1 MDMEVKVSVTAN
13 LEIVAYAIFVIIIII
28 IIDKCKSSIKG
39 DEYAQQWSSTTT
51 VTELSLSTVSRTYT
65 YLYHYRRREA
75 AAFHY
80 EERADVLPMPTD
92 RSRQRPVKVR
102 LFYLQAAFKS
112 EAENLK
118 EIFREIPP
126 CATLYGMN
134 WGVFPVQSVSS
145 SEIELLTFDDLIAL
159 MEVNDPPYS
168 DAVVILGHSNLY
180 SFESLDFTDIL
191 GALLHPK
198 PPLFLVFLGCCGGNP
213 RYGPLKQLSLLP
225 EWQNT
230 IFSYFQ
236 RQVYKDELC
245 NTIPVLALQY
255 YLHLDLKLPQWHN
268 SFFVMYSIGCAYSLH
283 SKNNFECDSSCFFNQ
298 KCELSSAQ
306 QFLSII
312 KSFGIQTKE
321 IPLSCW

>member
-1 MDMEVKVSVTAN
+1 MGLDPLPPNVIMTLSATKSVWR
-13 LEIVAYAIFVIIIII
+13 
-28 IIDKCKSSIKG
+28 CP
-39 DEYAQQWSSTTT
+39 
-51 VTELSLSTVSRTYT
+51 
-65 YLYHYRRREA
+65 A
-75 AAFHY
+75 A
-80 EERADVLPMPTD
+80 
-92 RSRQRPVKVR
+92 
-102 LFYLQAAFKS
+102 
-112 EAENLK
+112 
-118 EIFREIPP
+118 
-126 CATLYGMN
+126 
-134 WGVFPVQSVSS
+134 

-159 MEVNDPPYS
+159 MDVNDPPYS

-213 RYGPLKQLSLLP
+213 RYGPLKQLPLLP

-245 NTIPVLALQY
+245 NTIPVLTLQY
-255 YLHLDLKLPQWHN
+255 YLHLDLNLQWHN

-298 KCELSSAQ
+298 KCVSSTI
-306 QFLSII
+306 S
-312 KSFGIQTKE
+312 
-321 IPLSCW
+321 